1 MSSSASSRRNRGT
14 FLLAVAFALIAL
26 TSSSAQT
33 VDPTGAR
40 ANAIALE
47 QRGDN
52 AGAEHAWQTI
62 AKADPRNAE
71 ALAHLGLLEAR
82 QERLESA
89 IDFYRQAI
97 ALNPKLP
104 GLQMNFG
111 LALFKAA
118 QFPDAIRMFS
128 AEIKQH
134 PGDQRLTILLGMSH
148 YGLKDYFV
156 AIPYLRRAADRDP
169 KNVTLRMALAR
180 SCLLSEQYQCVSDV
194 HREIRSLDSKVAD
207 ADMMAAEALDAQQ
220 DHDGAAAQTQ
230 AAVQANPEEANV
242 HFALGYL
249 RWTKGQ
255 WAEAARELEA
265 ELQRDP
271 QDLQARIY
279 LADAQVQQGDYA
291 TPLPELQK
299 LVVSDPSQPLV
310 HLDLGIIA
318 AKNAHTE
325 DAIREFKMATQSAPE
340 NADVHMRVA
349 KQLESLGRIEE
360 ARVERERASRMPQPG
375 YPSLLDVLESPD

>member
-52 AGAEHAWQTI
+52 AGAEQAWQTI

-220 DHDGAAAQTQ
+220 DHDGAAAQAQ

-271 QDLQARIY
+271 QNLQARIY

-291 TPLPELQK
+291 TPLQELQK